1 VNVTIPINILNTCLA
16 QEGTHTMSQN
26 YILSEERLKE
36 SQGMSSQGAI
46 IPDVHKQEHGDVTGG
61 MTEMVGALLSL
72 PACGDR

>member
-1 VNVTIPINILNTCLA
+1 
-16 QEGTHTMSQN
+16 MSQN